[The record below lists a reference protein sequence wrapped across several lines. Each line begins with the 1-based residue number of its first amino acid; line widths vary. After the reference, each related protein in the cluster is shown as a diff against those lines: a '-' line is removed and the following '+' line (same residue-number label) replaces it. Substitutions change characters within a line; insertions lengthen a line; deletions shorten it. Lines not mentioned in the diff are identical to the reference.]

1 MVRLSPS
8 TEPNTCV
15 FWPVKLHTLPHHCT
29 GVFSSAAVK
38 RLNSKATDTEIDVAT
53 ILHLK
58 HAPARSMF
66 EEIFAQFEEIFAGIE
81 KYSLIEIY
89 YLHTAQSLLVIGL
102 VSVSMSNSM
111 AAVEAI
117 ATEKPKLG
125 QTTR

>member
-1 MVRLSPS
+1 MCISQVCLFGYKDLDLLMTR
-8 TEPNTCV
+8 
-15 FWPVKLHTLPHHCT
+15 
-29 GVFSSAAVK
+29 
-38 RLNSKATDTEIDVAT
+38 
-53 ILHLK
+53 
-58 HAPARSMF
+58 
-66 EEIFAQFEEIFAGIE
+66 FEEIFAGIE

-125 QTTR
+125 QTR